1 MSLYLLSL
9 ECKEP
14 KSFSW
19 EKYLEETGTQAAP
32 ARAFKVVWYTS
43 MQIFTVLC
51 YSSLNTDMWFCVVVF
66 FQRPLHGFQFG
77 MKVEAVDKRNP
88 MLIRVATIADTEDH
102 RLKVGDVSSWWCFL
116 SLFFFPVLS
125 LCLNS
130 CLPSSCRSTLMAGV
144 QSTTIGWKPT
154 AQICILSGG
163 VKKLD
168 THYNILTVWHIL
180 RLSLTLTRTDTQ
192 TVLVCPAG
200 CWGWGCQIS
209 NFNRW
214 VSTLDLCLY
223 FTWIRH

>member
-1 MSLYLLSL
+1 MRLYLLSL

-116 SLFFFPVLS
+116 IFFFCAQPLFKFLFTLLLLQIHFDGWSSEYDYWVETDCPDLHPVGWCQKTGHPLQYPNGVTHFTTLS
-125 LCLNS
+125 HTHTHRHTDCPCLS
-130 CLPSSCRSTLMAGV
+130 CWVLRVRLP
-144 QSTTIGWKPT
+144 
-154 AQICILSGG
+154 
-163 VKKLD
+163 D
-168 THYNILTVWHIL
+168 
-180 RLSLTLTRTDTQ
+180 
-192 TVLVCPAG
+192 
-200 CWGWGCQIS
+200 
-209 NFNRW
+209 F
-214 VSTLDLCLY
+214 
-223 FTWIRH
+223 